1 MRDEKTL
8 IKECLKQ
15 NQSAQTELYASFSGK
30 MFGVCLRYAKNRM
43 DAEDLL
49 HEGFL
54 KVLTN
59 LKKYRG
65 EGSFEGW
72 MRRIMINTSINF
84 YRTKTS
90 NFMVHIDE
98 VFDLEISDV
107 DAVSR
112 MSEKELVSHIQEL
125 PDGYRMIF
133 NMYVVEGYKHK
144 DIAEILNISEST
156 SKTQLLKA
164 KKSLQQKLKDNKH

>member
-72 MRRIMINTSINF
+72 MRRIMINTAINF

-90 NFMVHIDE
+90 NYIVDIDE

-107 DAVSR
+107 DAVSK
-112 MSEKELVSHIQEL
+112 MSEKELISHIQEL
-125 PDGYRMIF
+125 PDGYRMVF

>member
-1 MRDEKTL
+1 MLDEKTL
-8 IKECLKQ
+8 IRECLKQ
-15 NQSAQTELYASFSGK
+15 NQSAQTELYSSFSGK
-30 MFGVCLRYAKNRM
+30 MFGICLRYAKNRM

-72 MRRIMINTSINF
+72 IRRIMINTSINF

-90 NFMVHIDE
+90 NFMVDIDDI
-98 VFDLEISDV
+98 FDLEISDV
-107 DAVSR
+107 DAISK
-112 MSEKELVSHIQEL
+112 MTEKELISQIQEL
-125 PDGYRMIF
+125 PDGYRIIF
-133 NMYVVEGYKHK
+133 NMYVIEGYKHK

-164 KKSLQQKLKDNKH
+164 KKSLQQKLKEK

>member
-8 IKECLKQ
+8 IKECLEQK
-15 NQSAQTELYASFSGK
+15 QSAQTELYTSFSGK